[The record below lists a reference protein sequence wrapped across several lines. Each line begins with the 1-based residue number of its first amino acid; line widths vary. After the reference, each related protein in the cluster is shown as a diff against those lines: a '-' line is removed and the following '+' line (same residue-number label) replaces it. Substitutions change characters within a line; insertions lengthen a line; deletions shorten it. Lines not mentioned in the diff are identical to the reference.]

1 MKKREKKRKSAD
13 RREEREVERMISQ
26 TGLKGSARE
35 MAAQYGRGMLEG
47 MHIAYLAVTERL
59 VRAGNTR
66 DEIIS
71 FFSDLLSKSEIE
83 LLLDEAQHGGGE
95 GAA

>member
-1 MKKREKKRKSAD
+1 MGR
-13 RREEREVERMISQ
+13 

-59 VRAGNTR
+59 LRAGNTR
-66 DEIIS
+66 EEIVD
-71 FFSDLLSKSEIE
+71 FLDDLMDTRQIDA
-83 LLLDEAQHGGGE
+83 LLAEA
-95 GAA
+95 AARLQPAEEKEE